1 MGPSDI
7 CGIVFCYYSS
17 TCLAVRQIQGVE
29 NNRSASD
36 VRVALYNRVR
46 TTRIRQFRVRERQYI
61 HSKHDLHLLHA
72 VSAFLTAVEEPIT
85 DQFSDLSLSW
95 PTTMFLD
102 GSSTMSHTTR
112 LSILAVP

>member
-1 MGPSDI
+1 
-7 CGIVFCYYSS
+7 
-17 TCLAVRQIQGVE
+17 
-29 NNRSASD
+29 
-36 VRVALYNRVR
+36 
-46 TTRIRQFRVRERQYI
+46 
-61 HSKHDLHLLHA
+61 LHLLHA

-95 PTTMFLD
+95 RTTMFLD